1 MKNSEVNNM
10 TLGELLRAARKEK
23 GMTQKQVA
31 EALGIHVNHYQHY
44 EYSKRAPSSEIMI
57 KLIKTLDLD
66 LNDVEKA
73 LGSSKNA

>member
-1 MKNSEVNNM
+1 M

-31 EALGIHVNHYQHY
+31 EAVGIQLNHYQHY
-44 EYSKRAPSSEIMI
+44 EYSKRVPRGEIMI

-66 LNDVEKA
+66 LNDIEKA
-73 LGSSKNA
+73 LESSKNA